1 MSTSPPNRLAAP
13 PDRAG
18 STHVR
23 RGRFL
28 TRAVLTLGLLGIG
41 LAEVRPA
48 AATEPVTVFDLS
60 HEPDTP
66 AGDPLQAWLKGR
78 SGRWEVKFGTPAY
91 FFLRDGSLHLLARP
105 GPMAGSVLFWR
116 LLKREDKVLLRVT
129 AGGFRVHPQEL
140 RHLEV
145 TMAPV
150 QLVGKGAD
158 VTDPDRNDACFY
170 LLVSFDGPRHSYQGQ
185 RIPDTV
191 AYVWADGAW
200 KVAGEVGKERKY
212 GEFMRY
218 IALGRGNDRPGQ
230 LRTLVRDVEADFRLA
245 YPERAAAG
253 VPDVIEVGL
262 MIDSNTVKSEAE
274 SRVRSVRFLP

>member
-1 MSTSPPNRLAAP
+1 MSTSL
-13 PDRAG
+13 PDRSYFPKAKARAG
-18 STHVR
+18 SRRPVR
-23 RGRFL
+23 L
-28 TRAVLTLGLLGIG
+28 ALLLLLLGT
-41 LAEVRPA
+41 ARPLA
-48 AATEPVTVFDLS
+48 AAEPVTVFDLS
-60 HEPDTP
+60 QEPNTP
-66 AGDPLQAWLKGR
+66 AGDPLQAWMKAR
-78 SGRWEVKFGTPAY
+78 RWEVKFGTPAY
-91 FFLRDGSLHLLARP
+91 FFLQDGSLHLVAKP

-129 AGGFRVHPQEL
+129 SGGFRVRPQEL

-150 QLVGKGAD
+150 RLVGKGAD

-185 RIPDTV
+185 KIPDTV

-218 IALGRGNDRPGQ
+218 IPLGRGADRPGE
-230 LRTLVRDVEADFRLA
+230 LRTLVRDVGADFKLA
-245 YPERAAAG
+245 YPERGAAA

-262 MIDSNTVKSEAE
+262 MIDSNTVKGEAE